1 MDFEI
6 LKAQWEELAVWKKL
20 LIVLGLSL
28 GIAYLVYMFIISEK
42 INEKENIKNEIENL
56 NVEFANIKRN
66 ATPEKRA
73 KLQQELE
80 KEKERTELLKVEL
93 ENVRSKFLPR
103 DDAQTTLV
111 FITDKVGKN
120 NLILNRFV
128 IKGINDVYLRYN
140 PATNKIEYITNQNTN
155 NNGKNNSLIPKK
167 LSPTKPKPE
176 KDKKS
181 QNNNST
187 DMPTVHLKKVDM
199 SINII
204 GSASDI
210 VKFIKDVSYAK
221 NYVRI
226 ESVSLNRG
234 SKTNILNANVELSA
248 FYSPEA
254 YTKGMNSKKTDI
266 FCKMKDVY
274 YKCNEIAKSQK
285 ILKNLDRCSKL
296 SKNFAKNEV
305 MEYKKSINSACFAG
319 CIDDKN
325 FIKNIQ
331 KKCK

>member
-20 LIVLGLSL
+20 LIVIGLSL
-28 GIAYLVYMFIISEK
+28 GIAYLVYMFIVSEK
-42 INEKENIKNEIENL
+42 IKEIEKMRNEIENL
-56 NVEFANIKRN
+56 NMEFANIKRN
-66 ATPEKRA
+66 APPEKRA

-93 ENVRSKFLPR
+93 EDVRAKFLPR

-111 FITDKVGKN
+111 FITEEAKKN

-128 IKGINDVYLRYN
+128 IKGVKDVYLRYN
-140 PATNKIEYITNQNTN
+140 PATDKIEYITNQ
-155 NNGKNNSLIPKK
+155 S
-167 LSPTKPKPE
+167 S
-176 KDKKS
+176 
-181 QNNNST
+181 NNST
-187 DMPTVHLKKVDM
+187 NRGSSIIPRGLKSEKKEQSKNQNTADMPTVHLKKVDM
-199 SINII
+199 GINII
-204 GSASDI
+204 GSSAD
-210 VKFIKDVSYAK
+210 VFKFIKEVSFAN

-226 ESVSLNRG
+226 ERVSLNRG
-234 SKTNILNANVELSA
+234 SKTNILNASVELSA
-248 FYSPEA
+248 FYSPED
-254 YTKGMNSKKTDI
+254 YTKDMNNKKTDI

-285 ILKNLDRCSKL
+285 ILKNLDKCSKL
-296 SKNFAKNEV
+296 SENFTKNEV